1 MKRVNFIA
9 SVAAIACGAM
19 VAASCSSSDSGFT
32 QDDKKQMQAEVYEN
46 AFKQEFGTPA
56 SNHDWGFGS
65 FQMVEATT
73 PEGSPAIVETAAV
86 GAPRRAVAES
96 VTAVSPVKYNTKEEV
111 LNSETLTAYFFLR
124 IDNKIVQKEVNGTQ
138 FNSSNDYYPKPN
150 LDLGNGVKD
159 SQTNTDNQGTV
170 IVAKWKQL
178 GIIDDNKGLS
188 YASVDQPISEE
199 IFAQCPSFE
208 TMALHVPDAKKIE
221 IAGSLEAFNSTN
233 YKIFWYVAKW
243 QTNDKFFHVDGVLVP
258 KDQIT
263 VNIPEY
269 KKRIIV
275 EDLKGNIN
283 SGTQVNGSDFDFND
297 VVFDAITWNIGGK
310 NHLKIILR
318 AAGGRNPIYVAGKEI
333 HDGVGYMFNTENPDY
348 EYSKVIVEDQIIS
361 ENASTFDFNSIP
373 VEVEIDGVRTA
384 AGSNIG
390 EAPEKIAVGLDYKWC
405 PERQNIKTVYPRFT
419 NYVSDKTIGNWWK

>member
-9 SVAAIACGAM
+9 SVAAVACGAM

-32 QDDKKQMQAEVYEN
+32 QDDKKQMQTEVYEN

-73 PEGSPAIVETAAV
+73 PEGSPAIVETAAA

-96 VTAVSPVKYNTKEEV
+96 VKGISPVKYNSKEDV
-111 LNSETLTAYFFLR
+111 LGRETVKAYFYLR
-124 IDNKIVQKEVNGTQ
+124 VDNKIVLQETNGAQ
-138 FNSSNDYYPKPN
+138 FNPAQNYYPTQG

-159 SQTNTDNQGTV
+159 SQCSSDNQGEV
-170 IVAKWKQL
+170 IVAKWQQL
-178 GIIDDNKGLS
+178 GLIDDSHGLCYS
-188 YASVDQPISEE
+188 SADQPVPNE

-208 TMALHVPDAKKIE
+208 TMALHIPDAAKIE
-221 IAGSLEAFNSTN
+221 IAGSIDNFYAN

-243 QTNDKFFHVDGVLVP
+243 QTNDRFFHVDGVLVP

-333 HDGVGYMFNTENPDY
+333 HEGVGYMFNTENPDY

>member
-9 SVAAIACGAM
+9 SVAAVACGAM

-73 PEGSPAIVETAAV
+73 PEGSPAIVETAAA

-96 VTAVSPVKYNTKEEV
+96 VKGISPVKYNSKEDV
-111 LNSETLTAYFFLR
+111 LGRETVKAYFYLR
-124 IDNKIVQKEVNGTQ
+124 VDNKIVLQETNGAQ
-138 FNSSNDYYPKPN
+138 FNPAQNYYPTQG

-159 SQTNTDNQGTV
+159 SQCSSDNQGEV
-170 IVAKWKQL
+170 IVAKWQQL
-178 GIIDDNKGLS
+178 GLVDDSHGLCYS
-188 YASVDQPISEE
+188 SADQPVPNE

-221 IAGSLEAFNSTN
+221 IAGSIDNFYAN

-243 QTNDKFFHVDGVLVP
+243 QTNDKFFHVDGILVP

-275 EDLKGNIN
+275 EDLKGNI
-283 SGTQVNGSDFDFND
+283 SSDTQVNGSDFDFND
-297 VVFDAITWNIGGK
+297 VVFDAVTWNIDGK

-333 HDGVGYMFNTENPDY
+333 HEGVGYMFNTENPDY